1 MNSAPPVITID
12 SVTRLGADARDAV
25 VLGGSHCGIYS
36 AYIAAKSRVR
46 AVILNDAGIGRDR
59 AGVAGLSY
67 LQALG
72 VPAAVIFH
80 RSARIGDGRDTQSR
94 GVISYANEHGRLLGI
109 EPGISAR
116 EAATLFVQRAEKWDE
131 RLTNETESRV
141 VLSPPDG
148 DEPGVVLLDSI
159 SLVEPSDRGQIVVT
173 GSHGGLLGGRPETAS
188 KIDVFA
194 ALFNDADIGID
205 GAGLTRLPALDA
217 RGIAAATVSAWSA
230 RIGDGRSTYQD
241 GFITH
246 MNETAHRYGAEI
258 GISARD
264 FVELMTQAKLRKTS

>member
-1 MNSAPPVITID
+1 
-12 SVTRLGADARDAV
+12 
-25 VLGGSHCGIYS
+25 
-36 AYIAAKSRVR
+36 
-46 AVILNDAGIGRDR
+46 
-59 AGVAGLSY
+59 
-67 LQALG
+67 
-72 VPAAVIFH
+72 
-80 RSARIGDGRDTQSR
+80 
-94 GVISYANEHGRLLGI
+94 
-109 EPGISAR
+109 
-116 EAATLFVQRAEKWDE
+116 
-131 RLTNETESRV
+131 
-141 VLSPPDG
+141 LSPPDG